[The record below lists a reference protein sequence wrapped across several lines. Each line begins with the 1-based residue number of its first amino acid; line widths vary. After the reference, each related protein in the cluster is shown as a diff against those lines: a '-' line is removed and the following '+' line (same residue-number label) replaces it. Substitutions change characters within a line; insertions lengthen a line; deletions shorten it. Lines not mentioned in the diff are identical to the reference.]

1 MCFLV
6 VWLLFSI
13 ASRKVCICFWEYVVG
28 WISAEFVML
37 FCLCLVC
44 WKASVRLWFSSLQG
58 F

>member
-13 ASRKVCICFWEYVVG
+13 ASCKVCIRFWEYVVG

-44 WKASVRLWFSSLQG
+44 W
-58 F
+58 